1 MSGDAIECLKCNERF
16 FDARPWEEV
25 EKQLCFYCDNNDKE
39 QTIVLSEEMLE
50 DCGCSECL
58 EIIKKLK

>member
-25 EKQLCFYCDNNDKE
+25 EKQLCFYCEFAITPPAINIDDENTAN
-39 QTIVLSEEMLE
+39 M
-50 DCGCSECL
+50 
-58 EIIKKLK
+58 